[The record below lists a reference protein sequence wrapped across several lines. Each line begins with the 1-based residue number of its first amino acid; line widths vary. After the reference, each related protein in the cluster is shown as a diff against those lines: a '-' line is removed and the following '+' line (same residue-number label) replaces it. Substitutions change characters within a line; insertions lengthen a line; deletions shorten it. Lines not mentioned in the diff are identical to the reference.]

1 MSESSEVIRNG
12 FNATVCASIV
22 PLHVAMDSNTVVW
35 CKIDSLTHKERE
47 SQRAGETFKR
57 SVGTERHVYRCIC
70 CTALQLRYSSDGV
83 TACARLQMCINIQQ
97 NKTTLSSTQREWVVV
112 VVRVRFPPSPTVN
125 EWMFISPVSFAKNRP
140 QLTLPQLMIGLT
152 EEALFRG
159 PSSGRHDEMRR
170 SQADPAVF
178 SLPGIPASSIRLW

>member
-1 MSESSEVIRNG
+1 MSESSEVFRNG

-57 SVGTERHVYRCIC
+57 SVGTERHAYRCIC
-70 CTALQLRYSSDGV
+70 CTAFQLRYSSDGV
-83 TACARLQMCINIQQ
+83 TAWCSTADVHKYSTKQ
-97 NKTTLSSTQREWVVV
+97 NV

-125 EWMFISPVSFAKNRP
+125 EWIFISPVSFAKNRP